1 MSNRTPLHWAAA
13 MGHSQC
19 VSVLL
24 NMGVTP
30 NPQDIEGGTPLDYAR
45 QTGHKGKDPYTFS
58 PSFFPPPSTPKH
70 QGIHIHMKG
79 AICLDRHFFLLNG
92 MGHLQDINVNESVY
106 SL

>member
-1 MSNRTPLHWAAA
+1 

-45 QTGHKGKDPYTFS
+45 QTGHKGKDPLLLPLPNTRES
-58 PSFFPPPSTPKH
+58 L
-70 QGIHIHMKG
+70 QGISMHMRG
-79 AICLDRHFFLLNG
+79 DICLDRHLVLFNG
-92 MGHLQDINVNESVY
+92 MGHLKIV
-106 SL
+106 

>member
-1 MSNRTPLHWAAA
+1 MQTEYILSRRFHLLSNRTPLHWAAA

-45 QTGHKGKDPYTFS
+45 QTGHKGKDP
-58 PSFFPPPSTPKH
+58 
-70 QGIHIHMKG
+70 
-79 AICLDRHFFLLNG
+79 LLLPLPNTR
-92 MGHLQDINVNESVY
+92 ESQFT
-106 SL
+106 